1 MQIDPQTI
9 YLIANGIDLLF
20 KRIEMSGIE
29 LSEEER
35 AVQTAIRKEV
45 VQQARDMADDDTP

>member
-1 MQIDPQTI
+1 MRIDPQAV

-20 KRIEMSGIE
+20 KRIEMLGIE

-45 VQQARDMADDDTP
+45 VQQARDMAGDDTP